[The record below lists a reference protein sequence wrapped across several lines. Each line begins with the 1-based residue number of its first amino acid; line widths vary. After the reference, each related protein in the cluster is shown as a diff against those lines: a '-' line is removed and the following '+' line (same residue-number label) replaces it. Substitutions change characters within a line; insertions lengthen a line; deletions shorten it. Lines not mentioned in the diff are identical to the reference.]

1 MESSVLAQLLRLPP
15 GDRADLAMALWESL
29 SDDER
34 EGELALSPEQRA
46 ELDRRW
52 ADHQKRPDNV
62 VPWSDVR
69 RKLLAGECSRM
80 DTETNDPACVLIHD
94 HKDPVGP

>member
-1 MESSVLAQLLRLPP
+1 MESSVLAQRLRLSP

-34 EGELALSPEQRA
+34 EGELALSPEPRA

-52 ADHQKRPDNV
+52 ADHEKRPDNV
-62 VPWSDVR
+62 IPWSDVR
-69 RKLLAGECSRM
+69 RKLLARVPRTQDFGC
-80 DTETNDPACVLIHD
+80 PIA
-94 HKDPVGP
+94 PVAWLPKAARDKS

>member
-1 MESSVLAQLLRLPP
+1 MESSILVQLLQLPP
-15 GDRADLAMALWESL
+15 GDRADLAMAPWESL

-52 ADHQKRPDNV
+52 ADYEKRPDNAIA
-62 VPWSDVR
+62 WSDVR
-69 RKLLAGECSRM
+69 RKLLER
-80 DTETNDPACVLIHD
+80 E
-94 HKDPVGP
+94 

>member
-1 MESSVLAQLLRLPP
+1 MEPSTLTQLLRLSP

-52 ADHQKRPDNV
+52 ADHENRPDNAI
-62 VPWSDVR
+62 PWSDVR
-69 RKLLAGECSRM
+69 RKLLAKE
-80 DTETNDPACVLIHD
+80 
-94 HKDPVGP
+94 

>member
-1 MESSVLAQLLRLPP
+1 MRESRHGIQRTRATVEAPP

-46 ELDRRW
+46 PGPKFAGSCWQE
-52 ADHQKRPDNV
+52 
-62 VPWSDVR
+62 SDPT
-69 RKLLAGECSRM
+69 CCFP
-80 DTETNDPACVLIHD
+80 T
-94 HKDPVGP
+94 

>member
-1 MESSVLAQLLRLPP
+1 MESSTLAQLLRLPP

-34 EGELALSPEQRA
+34 QAELALSPEQRA

-52 ADHQKRPDNV
+52 ADHEKRPDNAI
-62 VPWSDVR
+62 PWSDVR
-69 RKLLAGECSRM
+69 GKLLAKE
-80 DTETNDPACVLIHD
+80 
-94 HKDPVGP
+94 

>member
-52 ADHQKRPDNV
+52 ADHEKRPDNV

-69 RKLLAGECSRM
+69 RKLLARE
-80 DTETNDPACVLIHD
+80 
-94 HKDPVGP
+94 

>member
-1 MESSVLAQLLRLPP
+1 MESSILVQLLQLPP

-29 SDDER
+29 SDHER

-52 ADHQKRPDNV
+52 VDHEKRADNAI
-62 VPWSDVR
+62 PWSDVR
-69 RKLLAGECSRM
+69 RKLLER
-80 DTETNDPACVLIHD
+80 E
-94 HKDPVGP
+94 

>member
-1 MESSVLAQLLRLPP
+1 MQSSILAQLLQVPP

-34 EGELALSPEQRA
+34 EVELALSPEQRA

-52 ADHQKRPDNV
+52 ADHEKRPDNEI
-62 VPWSDVR
+62 PWSDVR
-69 RKLLAGECSRM
+69 RKLLER
-80 DTETNDPACVLIHD
+80 E
-94 HKDPVGP
+94 

>member
-1 MESSVLAQLLRLPP
+1 MESSILVQLLRLPP

-52 ADHQKRPDNV
+52 VDHEKRLDSAI
-62 VPWSDVR
+62 PWSDVR
-69 RKLLAGECSRM
+69 RKLLER
-80 DTETNDPACVLIHD
+80 E
-94 HKDPVGP
+94 

>member
-1 MESSVLAQLLRLPP
+1 MRESRHGIQRTRATVEAPP

-46 ELDRRW
+46 ELDRRR
-52 ADHQKRPDNV
+52 ADHEKRPDNV
-62 VPWSDVR
+62 VPWSEVR
-69 RKLLAGECSRM
+69 RKLLARE
-80 DTETNDPACVLIHD
+80 
-94 HKDPVGP
+94 